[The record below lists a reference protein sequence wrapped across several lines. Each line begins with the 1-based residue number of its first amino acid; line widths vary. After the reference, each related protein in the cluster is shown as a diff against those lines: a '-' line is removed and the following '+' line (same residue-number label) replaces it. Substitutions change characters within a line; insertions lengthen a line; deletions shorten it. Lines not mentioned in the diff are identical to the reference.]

1 MERSF
6 QSLIRW
12 TLDESLKAFRHG
24 PSYEFSTIRD
34 ASQHEGR
41 TPLGSGEEVGL
52 REMRLHL
59 QISDPSAGRELFS
72 LHKETNQRNH
82 MDVRSFTTRLIVAF
96 AIIVAVFIAIDH
108 TSAGPVPAAPAIR
121 MIPGS
126 SIVTSSTTSTT
137 TTTTAAPSVAPIA
150 TPAPS
155 APGCFAD
162 LAASLGWPAEVIPH
176 LTQLVERESHCDPS
190 SNTGYRPSTGDWSLG
205 LLQINTLGSL
215 WPARAAQC
223 GLSQRED
230 LLNPSTNLAC
240 GLVLYKESGF
250 KPWGG

>member
-6 QSLIRW
+6 RSLIRW

-24 PSYEFSTIRD
+24 PSYEFSIIRD

-41 TPLGSGEEVGL
+41 TPLGSGEEVEL

-59 QISDPSAGRELFS
+59 QISDPSAGRELSS
-72 LHKETNQRNH
+72 LHKETNQRNY

-96 AIIVAVFIAIDH
+96 AIVVVVFIAIDH
-108 TSAGPVPAAPAIR
+108 ASAGPTPSAPSIR
-121 MIPGS
+121 MIPVS

-137 TTTTAAPSVAPIA
+137 AAPVAPIA

-162 LAASLGWPAEVIPH
+162 LAASVGWPADAIPH

-240 GLVLYKESGF
+240 GLVLYKDSGF
-250 KPWGG
+250 GPWGG